1 MSVCIQRYLSYL
13 FLFIIKS
20 FNFSFYCYFKL
31 LVVQSTIIVFILL
44 LDPCCS
50 LQIVFIQNMKWS
62 EPLYSLNFY
71 VFYSELLAQQ
81 LRRHSCFLK
90 SRFIEFL
97 SLKQLNFCILTN
109 TIQRYFT
116 APFLKCTHS
125 CPHPRFGRPS
135 WYQHQKLTPS
145 N

>member
-81 LRRHSCFLK
+81 LRRHSCLLK
-90 SRFIEFL
+90 SRL
-97 SLKQLNFCILTN
+97 LNFSPWSNSIFVFWQILYKDTSPHRSWN
-109 TIQRYFT
+109 
-116 APFLKCTHS
+116 AP
-125 CPHPRFGRPS
+125 
-135 WYQHQKLTPS
+135 TPVHIHDS
-145 N
+145 EDLLDISIRN